1 MSAASGP
8 PADARVAEL
17 ELQVAELTEQ
27 NAKLQSELT
36 IARPEPKPPADD
48 IPWKRI
54 IVLYTVVMTDGL
66 IASSLFPIVPYL
78 IRDCGV
84 AEPDVGY
91 YAGMLASIFNLG
103 QFFSAVFWGKTS
115 DRHGRKPVLYI
126 GLIAASTSQVLF
138 GLSKSVG
145 YAVACR
151 AIGGLLSANVTV
163 AKAMIKDITPK
174 EHTGKAFAALGTFMG
189 IGFMGGPTLGGLLS
203 RPADTMPGIFG
214 SGCLS
219 DIDDELANGTFA
231 AEHELIDAACEHC
244 GCTVWERYPYLLPC
258 LCSVILAPVGL
269 VCLQFMEESQG
280 PRAKRAKVGAVNGTD
295 GAAAK
300 ADAHGDGG
308 TKDGAAQNGGG
319 LEEVTEAE
327 AEASIVVAED
337 SSAAPGGGGGGG
349 ANGGGASGG
358 ARSSTREHDDAVLLH
373 AGKHAS
379 AKRAP
384 TRGGGRFAP
393 GWPARLRRL
402 LTGRI
407 MMVVYSSCVLGFV
420 VVGMQELFP
429 LFAANKE
436 RGLSLEP
443 SQLGAAI
450 APMGITLVLFPMVL
464 PKLIKATSP
473 TFAFRLG
480 SALFLVI
487 NALLPQMRAAL
498 DAGGPSLLWTC
509 LIAFALSRSCAG
521 VCTFISNTILLNG
534 LLSDSGNV
542 GFYNGLND
550 SLSALGRGVAP
561 VITGT
566 MFAAMTTS
574 DAYFPFDEHLPFYF
588 ISLLSFVAIL
598 LSFGFARRKERTS
611 DSGSDG

>member
-1 MSAASGP
+1 MST
-8 PADARVAEL
+8 ADARVAEL
-17 ELQVAELTEQ
+17 EMQVAELTKRNE
-27 NAKLQSELT
+27 ALQSELAA
-36 IARPEPKPPADD
+36 ARPAAPKPPAND
-48 IPWKRI
+48 IPWRRI
-54 IVLYTVVMTDGL
+54 SVLYTVVMTDGL

-115 DRHGRKPVLYI
+115 DRHGRKPVLYV

-151 AIGGLLSANVTV
+151 AIGGLLSANVTI

-174 EHTGKAFAALGTFMG
+174 EHTGRAFAALGTFMG

-219 DIDDELANGTFA
+219 DIVSNGTSA
-231 AEHELIDAACEHC
+231 AEELIDATCEHC

-258 LCSVILAPVGL
+258 LCSVMLAPIGL

-280 PRAKRAKVGAVNGTD
+280 PRAKRARVEAVATSTD
-295 GAAAK
+295 GGAK
-300 ADAHGDGG
+300 N
-308 TKDGAAQNGGG
+308 GAAHGGG
-319 LEEVTEAE
+319 LEEVSEAE
-327 AEASIVVAED
+327 AEASVAAAED
-337 SSAAPGGGGGGG
+337 SSAAPGGGGSGSGANSGANGG
-349 ANGGGASGG
+349 ANGSANGSANGASS
-358 ARSSTREHDDAVLLH
+358 SSTREHDDAVLLH
-373 AGKHAS
+373 AGRRAS
-379 AKRAP
+379 AKKAP
-384 TRGGGRFAP
+384 AHGGGRFAP

-402 LTGRI
+402 LTSRI

-450 APMGITLVLFPMVL
+450 APMGVTLILFPMVL

-480 SALFLVI
+480 ATLFLVI
-487 NALLPQMRAAL
+487 NALLPQMRTAL

-521 VCTFISNTILLNG
+521 VCTFISNTIILNG
-534 LLSDSGNV
+534 LLSDASNV

-574 DAYFPFDEHLPFYF
+574 EAFFPFDEHLPFYF

-598 LSFGFARRKERTS
+598 LSFGFTRRKERA
-611 DSGSDG
+611 SDGGGG